1 MIYDIHC
8 PPLILAPLVNMS
20 KGSCENKSVFF
31 NNLYLSFTK
40 LYPII
45 EVKQLKVGG
54 GVSIVMRSHAFSSSC
69 WHPNIAMIF
78 SQGNSSE
85 CSPLMPEEFGE
96 HLIKYPNTAHYKV
109 SNRSSQV

>member
-31 NNLYLSFTK
+31 NNFYLSFTK

-45 EVKQLKVGG
+45 ELLPSGRRYRTIKAKANRLKNSTYPRAVAIINEHSVMSLMGNIPSYIPSCFNLNSVTIHSGVFKKLLQL
-54 GVSIVMRSHAFSSSC
+54 
-69 WHPNIAMIF
+69 
-78 SQGNSSE
+78 
-85 CSPLMPEEFGE
+85 
-96 HLIKYPNTAHYKV
+96 
-109 SNRSSQV
+109 